1 MVTVKPP
8 VAMELD
14 HPPAALV
21 SVDPP
26 AQEANSQSC
35 CAHCHQRAGSRPP
48 KLKKKKGR
56 GRGPSPPPVGAPPA
70 AGPSPPVAA
79 ASLTGDSVPTP
90 PTSTPR
96 VARPRLSTR
105 DIEVARV
112 ILVAPCSGP
121 FREPGGAGEGEG
133 RLGLGRPRPASARA
147 GPAVGPGASSLP
159 ETPLEAATPDRT
171 ATWDAR
177 CRRNRIISAFS
188 PPGFPRTYDRA
199 LRGFPF
205 RLEQHA
211 LGDFYFRGYYW
222 KEKKKVS

>member
-1 MVTVKPP
+1 M
-8 VAMELD
+8 
-14 HPPAALV
+14 
-21 SVDPP
+21 
-26 AQEANSQSC
+26 
-35 CAHCHQRAGSRPP
+35 
-48 KLKKKKGR
+48 
-56 GRGPSPPPVGAPPA
+56 
-70 AGPSPPVAA
+70 
-79 ASLTGDSVPTP
+79 
-90 PTSTPR
+90 
-96 VARPRLSTR
+96 
-105 DIEVARV
+105 

-159 ETPLEAATPDRT
+159 ETPLEAATSDRT
-171 ATWDAR
+171 ATCDAR